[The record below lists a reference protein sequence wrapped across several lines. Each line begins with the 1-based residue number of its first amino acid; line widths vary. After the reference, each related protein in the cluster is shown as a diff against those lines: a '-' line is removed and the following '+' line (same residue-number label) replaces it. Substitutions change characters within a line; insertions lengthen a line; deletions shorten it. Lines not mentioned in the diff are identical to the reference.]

1 MNATDLLSEVQQRRR
16 EIDFKLGQR
25 QSLQE
30 RAETLATDIEG
41 LQELSVVL
49 DQVTVLL
56 NSIGEDK
63 QQQAQEQIEGI
74 ITRGLQSI
82 FGETFSFHIV
92 QTMKGKSAS
101 VEFFIRTH
109 LDDTAIET
117 PVLES
122 HGGGLAAIVGFL
134 LRVTVMLL
142 DKGSDKANVIIL
154 DETFG
159 MVSDE
164 YLDPLA
170 EFIRDLVDK
179 ANIQVIMVS
188 HQPMWEEYADK
199 TYRFGISKGS
209 TFVKEVS

>member
-1 MNATDLLSEVQQRRR
+1 MNLNELTTAIQTKRR
-16 EIDFKLGQR
+16 EISVRQGQEQILR
-25 QSLQE
+25 TRKVELE
-30 RAETLATDIEG
+30 ADIEG
-41 LQELSVVL
+41 LQELAGVL
-49 DQVTVLL
+49 DKVTVLL

-63 QQQAQEQIEGI
+63 QQEAQETIEGI
-74 ITRGLQSI
+74 VTRGLQTI
-82 FGETFSFHIV
+82 FGDTFSFHIV
-92 QTMKGKSAS
+92 QAMKGKTAS

-109 LDDTAIET
+109 MAGTVIET

-142 DKGSDKANVIIL
+142 DKAANKANVIIL

-170 EFIRDLVDK
+170 EFIRDLVNKTD
-179 ANIQVIMVS
+179 IQIILIT
-188 HQPMWEEYADK
+188 HQSAWQSYAD
-199 TYRFGISKGS
+199 TTVRFGIKEGA
-209 TFVKEVS
+209 TFVREEK

>member
-1 MNATDLLSEVQQRRR
+1 MSATDLLSRVQQRRR
-16 EIDFKLGQR
+16 EIDFKRGQQ

-30 RAETLATDIEG
+30 RATSLQADISELTETAAI
-41 LQELSVVL
+41 L
-49 DQVTVLL
+49 DRVTLLL

-74 ITRGLQSI
+74 ITRGLQTI
-82 FGETFSFHIV
+82 FGDTFSFHIA

-122 HGGGLAAIVGFL
+122 HGGGLAAIVGFM

-142 DKGSDKANVIIL
+142 DKSEDKAKVIIL

-179 ANIQVIMVS
+179 TDIQVILVT
-188 HQPMWEEYADK
+188 HQPEWSDYADK
-199 TYRFGISKGS
+199 TVRFGIKNGS
-209 TFVKEVS
+209 TFVRSE